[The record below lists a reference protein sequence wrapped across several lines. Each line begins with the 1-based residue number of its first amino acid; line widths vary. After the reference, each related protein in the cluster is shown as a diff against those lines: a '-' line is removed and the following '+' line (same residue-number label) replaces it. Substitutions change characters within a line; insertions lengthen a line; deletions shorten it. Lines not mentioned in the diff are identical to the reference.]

1 MAPHNFII
9 DFLDA
14 LVYRVVVRS
23 LEMVHA
29 SKTRFAMYPLPC
41 ASTLLPKGRRR
52 GWLNVQ
58 SGIAVNSDQG
68 LNQTIGKPWMLDAET
83 LGVSGGTKAGLKPS
97 LAR

>member
-1 MAPHNFII
+1 MHTHPYNSLSFG
-9 DFLDA
+9 
-14 LVYRVVVRS
+14 LVRCYASAS
-23 LEMVHA
+23 L
-29 SKTRFAMYPLPC
+29 S
-41 ASTLLPKGRRR
+41 KGRRR

-83 LGVSGGTKAGLKPS
+83 FGASGGTYAGLKPS